1 MRNTAPC
8 VLLLATC
15 CLVAGC
21 GLGDGSEGSSA
32 ASAAAPA
39 NKPPA
44 SARLSISGSPIT
56 ITAPGNAYTFTPEAH
71 SSSNTIIFEIEN
83 KPAWATF
90 NSVSGRLS
98 GTATDMDIGVYTD
111 IVISATDG
119 AARVALAPFSIDVL
133 VEGTESVLLSWTP
146 PTTRANGDPLTDLA
160 GYRFYYGREQDNLT
174 YRIDV
179 NNPGLSMY
187 EIGNLSPGNWYF
199 VAAVYDQAG
208 VESPLSNQAVISVG

>member
-1 MRNTAPC
+1 M
-8 VLLLATC
+8 LLLATC

-21 GLGDGSEGSSA
+21 GSGDGSDNASATAKPGPNPPAA
-32 ASAAAPA
+32 ASLA
-39 NKPPA
+39 
-44 SARLSISGSPIT
+44 ISGLPFE
-56 ITAPGNAYTFTPEAH
+56 ITAPGNTYSFTPDAR
-71 SSSNTIIFEIEN
+71 SSDGTIIFDIEN
-83 KPAWATF
+83 KPAWTSF
-90 NSVSGRLS
+90 DPMTGTLS
-98 GTATDMDIGVYTD
+98 GIPTDVDIGLYSD

-119 AARVALAPFSIDVL
+119 VRRVALPPFSIDVQIS
-133 VEGTESVLLSWTP
+133 GGESVLLSWTA
-146 PTTRANGDPLTDLA
+146 PTSRTDGQPLTDLA